1 MAIQPGT
8 DEQPKRRGVIGL
20 WQFKGMQKHLARFDG
35 VTVLWERLD
44 ELKQATNRELI
55 LAEYKEL
62 GEETGEWKQL

>member
-1 MAIQPGT
+1 
-8 DEQPKRRGVIGL
+8 
-20 WQFKGMQKHLARFDG
+20 MQKHLARFDG